1 LSEPAK
7 PRAVLLMARAPRAG
21 AVRRALEPMLGPER
35 CAALQRA
42 LIERAARWAAE
53 ISPGATHV
61 AYEPAD
67 AGSELRALLGPEAS
81 LLPQSGDGIAGR
93 IADAS
98 ARLFAAG
105 EGPVLIVWPD
115 LPRWRPE
122 HARGALTDLSDGC
135 DLSLGP
141 VFDGG
146 FYLIALARPLPALFT
161 LPEQAWRSPDAMSIA
176 ITAAHE
182 AGLEVGLLR
191 TERGLHRPEDVR
203 AALADPLLDSELRSL
218 LTPS

>member
-1 LSEPAK
+1 
-7 PRAVLLMARAPRAG
+7 M
-21 AVRRALEPMLGPER
+21 
-35 CAALQRA
+35 
-42 LIERAARWAAE
+42 
-53 ISPGATHV
+53 
-61 AYEPAD
+61 
-67 AGSELRALLGPEAS
+67 
-81 LLPQSGDGIAGR
+81 
-93 IADAS
+93 
-98 ARLFAAG
+98 
-105 EGPVLIVWPD
+105 LIVWPD